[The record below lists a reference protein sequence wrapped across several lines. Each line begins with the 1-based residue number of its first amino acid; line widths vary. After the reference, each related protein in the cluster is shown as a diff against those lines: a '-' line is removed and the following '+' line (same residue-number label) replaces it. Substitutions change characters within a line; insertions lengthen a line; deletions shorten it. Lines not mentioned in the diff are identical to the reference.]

1 MLEDQAL
8 VTLLGETK
16 EGRVGFARGK
26 DTVSPEAALPAGS
39 LREARNVDIDRA
51 GRVRRRAGFTRR
63 YAGAGIHSLWGD
75 GTRAFFVAGGALK
88 RLLPDWTAKTL
99 QSGLAPDRLLSY
111 ELVNGEV
118 WWSNGEASGRI
129 GADDAVRPWGVS
141 APAGQPLLAPLAHGG
156 LDAGTYQVAVTFAR
170 ADGEESGTG
179 LAAVVDVP
187 QGGGIELSAI
197 PQGAADRIRVY
208 ASPPNGEALLLHG
221 ELPMGTTGAVLAR
234 TIRGRRLETQLTE
247 PLPAGQIV
255 RHYNARMW
263 IAADRVLY
271 ASLPFRYA
279 LYRPHQDY
287 FLFPARITVLE
298 PVADGLFVV
307 ADATYFLAGAG
318 PEQMALRTVDD
329 AGGVEGTGA
338 RVPARHVGVEVP
350 GEVAYWLGTRGAVLG
365 LPGGGLKAVTE
376 DRVALPAYA
385 AGATLARER
394 EGIRQLVTTV
404 REPGPASGFGVSD
417 AVVVE
422 VRRNGVLL
430 S

>member
-8 VTLLGETK
+8 VTLLGETQ

-39 LREARNVDIDRA
+39 LREAKNVDLDRA
-51 GRVRRRAGFTRR
+51 GRVRRRPGFTRR
-63 YAGAGIHSLWGD
+63 YAGSGIHSLWGD
-75 GTRAFFVAGGALK
+75 GARVLFVEGGALK
-88 RLLPDWTAKTL
+88 RLLPDWSAKTL
-99 QSGLAPDRLLSY
+99 HTGLAPDRLLSY
-111 ELVNGEV
+111 EAVNGEV
-118 WWSNGEASGRI
+118 WWSNGEASGRV
-129 GADDAVRPWGVS
+129 GADDAVRPWGVP
-141 APAGQPLLAPLAHGG
+141 APSGQPLLAPLTYGG

-187 QGGGIELSAI
+187 QGGGIALSAI
-197 PQGAADRIRVY
+197 PQGAADRIRLY

-221 ELPMGTTGAVLAR
+221 ELPMGTTAVVLAR
-234 TIRGRRLETQLTE
+234 TIRGRRLETQFSE

-255 RHYNARMW
+255 RHANGRLWVAVE
-263 IAADRVLY
+263 RVLCC
-271 ASLPFRYA
+271 SLAFRYA

-307 ADATYFLAGAG
+307 ADATYFLAGAA

-329 AGGVEGTGA
+329 AGAVEGTA
-338 RVPARHVGVEVP
+338 VRIQARHVGVEAP

-365 LPGGGLKAVTE
+365 LPGGGLKPVTE

-385 AGATLARER
+385 AGATFFRER

-404 REPGPASGFGVSD
+404 REPGPSSGFGVTD
-417 AVVVE
+417 AVTVE

-430 S
+430 T